1 MVKKEKGDNKM
12 EVLGQ
17 QPMPL
22 LSETELL
29 ELISDKAGLQRA
41 IDGKG
46 VIFFTS
52 FFVRLRDSDDFRHL
66 VLEILEKEKK

>member
-1 MVKKEKGDNKM
+1 MAKKEKDNNKG

-17 QPMPL
+17 QPIPL

-29 ELISDKAGLQRA
+29 ELISDKAGLLRA
-41 IDGKG
+41 IDEKG

-52 FFVRLRDSDDFRHL
+52 LFIRLKDSGDFRHL
-66 VLEILEKEKK
+66 VLEILEREKK